1 MTISDAYAFCLFRL
15 VILIVAFWSRE
26 TLIIFI
32 PSITVLDSLW
42 FFIKFNLRRDELVE
56 LDDVEFAL
64 LSLFEE
70 ADKAE
75 KLYRVTLKV

>member
-1 MTISDAYAFCLFRL
+1 
-15 VILIVAFWSRE
+15 
-26 TLIIFI
+26 
-32 PSITVLDSLW
+32 LDSLW

-70 ADKAE
+70 SDKVE

>member
-1 MTISDAYAFCLFRL
+1 
-15 VILIVAFWSRE
+15 
-26 TLIIFI
+26 
-32 PSITVLDSLW
+32 LDSLW